1 MLKTFPPKGEGLY
14 PAPWK
19 LMRIVMDN
27 PLRNSF
33 RIQIKSLYLFEFQN
47 FITNLFM
54 FRYGAENYIPPRE
67 IKDKGAD
74 GIIVNKNTVVAC
86 YGPKKIDKNKYLKKI
101 KDDFKL
107 YSEIGKQSIKTGCL
121 LQIMTFQ
128 NGELAGLIN
137 LKKTVSK

>member
-1 MLKTFPPKGEGLY
+1 
-14 PAPWK
+14 
-19 LMRIVMDN
+19 MDN

-86 YGPKKIDKNKYLKKI
+86 YGPKKIDKNRYLKKI

-107 YSEIGKQSIKTGCL
+107 YSDNWQTEYKNWMFVTNNVTSQ
-121 LQIMTFQ
+121 
-128 NGELAGLIN
+128 
-137 LKKTVSK
+137 